1 MCKVGKLFVL
11 MMSTTFLSFAPAVV
25 WAGELPG
32 EPQAFGQSVSDSALD
47 LVEDDGRDHG
57 SILIETNPLTRASGT
72 YESTYNMDGGVYTR
86 QNWTTTAAP
95 TFKVTIEPTSFE
107 GSDSKVGMGIY
118 LEKKELFG
126 WSAVDEGRV
135 TLMAGG
141 TVTLK
146 GSAAGTY
153 RIYLRNWSGL
163 WATGKVKIRFS
174 Y

>member
-1 MCKVGKLFVL
+1 MRKTGTMLIL
-11 MMSTTFLSFAPAVV
+11 MMSAAFLSFVPVAA
-25 WAGELPG
+25 WADELPSG
-32 EPQAFGQSVSDSALD
+32 PQALMQSVNDGTLD
-47 LVEDDGRDHG
+47 FVEDDGREHE
-57 SILIETNPLTRASGT
+57 SVLIETNPLTKASGT
-72 YESTYNMDGGVYTR
+72 YESTYSMDGGVYTR

-95 TFKVTIEPTSFE
+95 TFRVTIEPTSFD
-107 GSDSKVGMGIY
+107 GHDSKVAMGIF

-126 WSAVDEGRV
+126 WSTVDEDRV

-153 RIYLRNWSGL
+153 RIYLRNWSGF
-163 WATGKVKIRFS
+163 WATGKVKINFS

>member
-1 MCKVGKLFVL
+1 MSKVGKLFVL
-11 MMSTTFLSFAPAVV
+11 MASAALLSFAPAAV
-25 WAGELPG
+25 WADELPG
-32 EPQAFGQSVSDSALD
+32 GHQALTQSVSDNTLD
-47 LVEDDGRDHG
+47 LVEDDGQEHE
-57 SILIETNPLTRASGT
+57 SILIETNPLSRASGT
-72 YESTYNMDGGVYTR
+72 YESTYSMDGGVYTR

-95 TFKVTIEPTSFE
+95 TFRVTIEPTSFD
-107 GSDSKVGMGIY
+107 GHDSKVGMGIY

-126 WSAVDEGRV
+126 WSTVDEDRV

-153 RIYLRNWSGL
+153 RIYLRNWSGF
-163 WATGKVKIRFS
+163 WATGKVKIHFS